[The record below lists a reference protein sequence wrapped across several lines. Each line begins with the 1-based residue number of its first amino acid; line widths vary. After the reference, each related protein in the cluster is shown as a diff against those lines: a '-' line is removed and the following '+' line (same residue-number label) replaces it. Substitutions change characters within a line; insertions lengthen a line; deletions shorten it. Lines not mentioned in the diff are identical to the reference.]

1 MAVEAE
7 EQGVGQVREVMTSA
21 DVGLYLSFSES
32 TIHKMVQHK
41 EMPFVRIGSRLRF
54 PKALI
59 DQWLA
64 DRSVQPTR
72 SLLDEFEMLYEKFH
86 LKKFLQAKGIKYQ
99 DLTDEQLIEHLRI
112 AIRDLRAYEN
122 AEQERPELGS
132 MD

>member
-1 MAVEAE
+1 
-7 EQGVGQVREVMTSA
+7 MTSA
-21 DVGLYLSFSES
+21 DVAVYLSFSES
-32 TIHKMVQHK
+32 TIHKMVQMK

-64 DRSVQPTR
+64 DRSVQPIRT
-72 SLLDEFEMLYEKFH
+72 LLDEFEMLYEKFH

-99 DLTDEQLIEHLRI
+99 NLTDEQLVEHLRI
-112 AIRDLRAYEN
+112 AIRDLRSYEN
-122 AEQERPELGS
+122 AEQERPELGL